1 MTIVT
6 PYSGLS
12 KVISGG
18 QTGADQAGLLAA
30 WRAGLETGG
39 TAPAGFYTDTG
50 NNPLLE
56 VLGLKAE
63 GDYRSRTIKNIRDS
77 NGTVLLSAT
86 LDSPGSKLT
95 RNEALRQGKPFIE
108 FDMEN
113 AVTAYR
119 LVREGQLTDVT
130 LRDTIR
136 PIYGALY
143 RWIVDN
149 RLGTLNVAGNREKHK
164 QMYTTYA
171 TMCVLHEVFD
181 CLRADDLLI
190 RKF

>member
-1 MTIVT
+1 MLTT
-6 PYSGLS
+6 PYRGLS

-50 NNPLLE
+50 NQPLLE

-63 GDYRSRTIKNIRDS
+63 GDYRSRTIKNIHDS
-77 NGTVLLSAT
+77 DGTVLLSAT
-86 LDSPGSKLT
+86 LDSPGSMLT
-95 RNEALRQGKPFIE
+95 RNEAKRAGRPFIE
-108 FDMEN
+108 FD
-113 AVTAYR
+113 TS
-119 LVREGQLTDVT
+119 LVIECYALVKQGLAIDAT
-130 LRDTIR
+130 LRDTMR
-136 PIYGALY
+136 PIYGDLY

-164 QMYTTYA
+164 AMYTTYA
-171 TMCVLHEVFD
+171 TMCILHQAFD
-181 CLRADDLLI
+181 CLRGDDLLI
-190 RKF
+190 RKL